1 MIKAAFF
8 DIDGTLLSFRTHRVS
23 PGTVEAF
30 DVLHRKGIRTFISS
44 GRPKV
49 LIPEM
54 PLTFDGYVTMNGGYC
69 FIGGHEPGT
78 TVKVLLRNPIPQEET
93 DRWLR
98 YAIAHGLCTM
108 IFTEHEM
115 YINRLDD
122 PVANAI
128 RDQLEFTMPPQLD
141 TARMLGRETFQI
153 ITVMPAEK
161 DTEVAA
167 MLPHCRLP
175 RWHPQFSDL
184 VNRENS
190 KASGIEAL
198 LLHYGIDRS
207 ECIAFGDGGN
217 DIEMLDYCGIGV
229 AMGNASDE
237 VKEHADHV
245 ARSVDDEGI
254 LHALTALDII

>member
-1 MIKAAFF
+1 
-8 DIDGTLLSFRTHRVS
+8 
-23 PGTVEAF
+23 
-30 DVLHRKGIRTFISS
+30 
-44 GRPKV
+44 
-49 LIPEM
+49 
-54 PLTFDGYVTMNGGYC
+54 
-69 FIGGHEPGT
+69 
-78 TVKVLLRNPIPQEET
+78 
-93 DRWLR
+93 
-98 YAIAHGLCTM
+98 
-108 IFTEHEM
+108 
-115 YINRLDD
+115 
-122 PVANAI
+122 
-128 RDQLEFTMPPQLD
+128 
-141 TARMLGRETFQI
+141 
-153 ITVMPAEK
+153 MPAEK

-198 LLHYGIDRS
+198 LRHYGIDRS

-237 VKEHADHV
+237 VKAHADFV